1 MEHIDEKSRNN
12 LFLIDDTANPA
23 PLGLCAFG
31 MTTILLSIHNAG
43 FTAAGSPVFS
53 MALFYG
59 GLAQVIAGILEWKK
73 NNTFGMLTFGSFGF
87 FWISFAFIG
96 FLPKLGLTA
105 VPTNIE
111 LAAFLSVW
119 GIFALGLF
127 ICTFKMHRV
136 LQVTLFTV
144 VLLVALLV
152 TGEVTEEKIF
162 TTLGG
167 FVGIIAGIL
176 AIYIGMGQLINEVFG
191 KKVFPV

>member
-1 MEHIDEKSRNN
+1 METIDEKSRNN
-12 LFLIDDTANPA
+12 IFLVDDTANPA

-31 MTTILLSIHNAG
+31 MTTILLSLHNAG
-43 FTAAGSPVFS
+43 LTAAGSPVFS
-53 MALFYG
+53 MAIFYG

-105 VPTNIE
+105 VPTNFE

-127 ICTFKMHRV
+127 FCTFKMHRV

-144 VLLVALLV
+144 VLLVVLLV
-152 TGEVTEEKIF
+152 IGELTEIKLF
-162 TTLGG
+162 TNLGG
-167 FVGIIAGIL
+167 VVGIIAGLL
-176 AIYIGMGQLINEVFG
+176 ALYIGMGQVINEVFE
-191 KKVFPV
+191 KKIFPV